1 MPSLPKPTLL
11 LLTDR
16 TLLPP
21 GMPLAQAVAPAVTG
35 GVNLVILR
43 EHDLP
48 AVPRL
53 TLARFVQDG
62 VRGRAPFLMTGP
74 PDLVEKAGADG
85 LHLEEESASVA
96 EVRVAIGP
104 ERLLGVTLHAP
115 TLRAEDVEGAD
126 YLLLLLDWKNPE
138 ASLAVLRE
146 CAGQYALPI
155 IAGIDPPA
163 RHAPACLEAGAT
175 GVAICEPAMC
185 AYNRTAAV
193 QAYANALGLP

>member
-35 GVNLVILR
+35 GVNLVVLR
-43 EHDLP
+43 EHELP
-48 AVPRL
+48 AAPRL
-53 TLARFVQDG
+53 AVARFVRDG

-96 EVRVAIGP
+96 EVRAAIGP
-104 ERLLGVTLHAP
+104 ERLLGATLHAS
-115 TLRAEDVEGAD
+115 TLHAEKVEGAD
-126 YLLLLLDWKNPE
+126 FLLLPLDWKNPE

-146 CAGQYALPI
+146 CAGQYALPV
-155 IAGIDPPA
+155 IAGIDPPV
-163 RHAPACLEAGAT
+163 RLVPACLEAGAT
-175 GVAICEPAMC
+175 GVAICEPAMR
-185 AYNRTAAV
+185 AYDRTAAV
-193 QAYANALGLP
+193 KAFANALGLP